1 MSPYLLALSDQNSD
15 VNAESISTDIV

>member
-1 MSPYLLALSDQNSD
+1 MSPYLQALSDQNSD